1 MATRNTGSSTGMT
14 FKLKHEYRFNEAVH
28 VGPMTTLYRGQW
40 DFFDRDVYLASAEGL
55 LGLKPTSRTVQR
67 VFGTLA
73 DEAGRIHGPYL
84 PDIIDS
90 SRVDKITA
98 VVVMRLPPGMILSRY
113 IEEEG
118 PLDADQ
124 TYRILRGVARALE
137 QCREQVSPHRGA
149 TPDRVWLS
157 DDGRPTL
164 LGYGEAL
171 RRSEVNHL
179 SGHTSNEIWWHTP
192 PEVLRDAGDG
202 QREATT
208 RLRTAVGSDQLPTLE
223 DSETAEVWTLGG
235 LAYYCLTGHHPYY
248 AKPNDHQHGI
258 INVLNEVRLPLPD
271 EVSYLQPVI
280 DKALHDDPSSRY
292 LTGSEMASAF
302 YSVTHPGSDE
312 AEVSTGPQKVL
323 PGMPHTPARPSAA
336 DNRALQHMQV
346 RGNLW
351 RIATIALTLAL
362 LAYAWMDYRRPR
374 SLLLTSN
381 PNGIEIIETTGHLK
395 TPRGRTPI
403 ILSDRRLNDP
413 VTLQTV
419 GPSGDLGEAVSV
431 LPSSFVDLGRCLH
444 AEIIPDFEDAATL
457 NIADTSE
464 QDENLNDD
472 AAENTPLEDGMP
484 QDGASKEGLD
494 LSPKDVDP
502 DTADAVDAA
511 DAD

>member
-1 MATRNTGSSTGMT
+1 MATRTTGSSTGMT
-14 FKLKHEYRFNEAVH
+14 FQLTHEYRFDEAVH
-28 VGPMTTLYRGQW
+28 VGPMTTLYRGRW
-40 DFFDRDVYLASAEGL
+40 DFFGRDVYIASAEGL

-67 VFGTLA
+67 VFSTLA

-113 IEEEG
+113 IEEQG
-118 PLDADQ
+118 ALDADQ

-137 QCREQVSPHRGA
+137 QCREQASPHRGA
-149 TPDRVWLS
+149 TPDRVWLC
-157 DDGRPTL
+157 DDGRPIL

-202 QREATT
+202 QREAAK

-223 DSETAEVWTLGG
+223 DSESAEVWTLGA

-248 AKPNDHQHGI
+248 VKPNDHQHGI

-271 EVSYLQPVI
+271 EASYVQTVI
-280 DKALHDDPSSRY
+280 DKALHNDPTARY
-292 LTGSEMASAF
+292 LNGSEMASAF
-302 YSVTHPGSDE
+302 YNVTHPGSDE
-312 AEVSTGPQKVL
+312 AEVSTGPQRVL
-323 PGMPHTPARPSAA
+323 PGMPRTTKRPTAA
-336 DNRALQHMQV
+336 DNRALQHMQM

-351 RIATIALTLAL
+351 RIAAIALTLAL

-395 TPRGRTPI
+395 TSRGRTPI

-419 GPSGDLGEAVSV
+419 GPSGDLGESVSV

-444 AEIIPDFEDAATL
+444 AEIVPTFEDAATL
-457 NIADTSE
+457 EGAATQNIAD
-464 QDENLNDD
+464 D
-472 AAENTPLEDGMP
+472 ASEDGTEALEEAAV
-484 QDGASKEGLD
+484 QSDEAQEDLD
-494 LSPKDVDP
+494 LPPEDVDP
-502 DTADAVDAA
+502 SGANAVDAA
-511 DAD
+511 DAE

>member
-1 MATRNTGSSTGMT
+1 MT
-14 FKLKHEYRFNEAVH
+14 FKLTHEYRFEEAVH
-28 VGPMTTLYRGQW
+28 VGPMTTIYRGQW
-40 DFFDRDVYLASAEGL
+40 DFFGRDVYIASAEGL

-73 DEAGRIHGPYL
+73 DEAGRIQGPYL

-113 IEEEG
+113 IEEQG
-118 PLDADQ
+118 TLDADQ

-137 QCREQVSPHRGA
+137 QCRAQASPHRGA

-157 DDGRPTL
+157 DDGRPVL

-202 QREATT
+202 QREAAK

-223 DSETAEVWTLGG
+223 DSETAEVWTLGA

-248 AKPNDHQHGI
+248 VKPNDHQHGI
-258 INVLNEVRLPLPD
+258 INVLNQVRLPLPD

-280 DKALHDDPSSRY
+280 DKALSDEPLSRY
-292 LTGSEMASAF
+292 SSGSELASAF
-302 YSVTHPGSDE
+302 YSVTHPGTDE

-323 PGMPHTPARPSAA
+323 PGMPPTTARRSAA

-444 AEIIPDFEDAATL
+444 AEIIPNFEDAATL
-457 NIADTSE
+457 NVADTPQ
-464 QDENLNDD
+464 QDEDESEDESED
-472 AAENTPLEDGMP
+472 A
-484 QDGASKEGLD
+484 ASKENDAKEELD
-494 LSPKDVDP
+494 LDRKDVDP
-502 DTADAVDAA
+502 DNANADDTADDE
-511 DAD
+511 